1 MNNIGIVSPGN
12 MGCTIAMSMISNG
25 NNVYWTSENRSQETI
40 DRASSLEGL
49 SELKT
54 ISELFDMCNI
64 VFCIGRGGVAEETIR
79 LAAKNKYKGIYVEGN
94 NLHGERSELEIRNAA
109 QSAGIDYVEALFRG
123 FPLGYSQGGGE
134 DKREL
139 YLSGEQNST
148 GIIESLFSDGIWKV
162 KIVEESAKS
171 LNRSQFKRLF

>member
-12 MGCTIAMSMISNG
+12 MGCTIAMSMISGG

-40 DRASSLEGL
+40 DRASSLDGL

-79 LAAKNKYKGIYVEGN
+79 LAAGNKYKGIYVEGN
-94 NLHGERSELEIRNAA
+94 NLHGERSELEIKNAA

-134 DKREL
+134 DKRDL
-139 YLSGEQNST
+139 YLSGQSELT
-148 GIIESLFSDGIWKV
+148 EIVKSLFDDGVWKV
-162 KIVEESAKS
+162 HIVEESAKA
-171 LNRSQFKRLF
+171 LNRNRFNRLF